1 MKQLERLMA
10 YIVSTADQSLRG
22 YVRTTDEWEVYVD
35 SDHAGDRALGTRSH
49 TGIIIFLNGAPI
61 YWQSKKQVSTALSS
75 AEAEIYALAE
85 AAKQARLAQWR
96 AEELGIGTKWPID
109 IQVDN
114 KAGISFQKATNPNT
128 KLLGCFDLR
137 DSWVS
142 ELRDKAQ
149 IKAVKVHTDNNCA
162 DLLTKCH
169 SKQRFQHLVQLIRS
183 KGMIQQAP

>member
-1 MKQLERLMA
+1 MVYFSSPNDMKGQNSNGCHKTIFTIQMIKERERQKER
-10 YIVSTADQSLRG
+10 D
-22 YVRTTDEWEVYVD
+22 
-35 SDHAGDRALGTRSH
+35 
-49 TGIIIFLNGAPI
+49 
-61 YWQSKKQVSTALSS
+61 WQSKKQVSTALSS